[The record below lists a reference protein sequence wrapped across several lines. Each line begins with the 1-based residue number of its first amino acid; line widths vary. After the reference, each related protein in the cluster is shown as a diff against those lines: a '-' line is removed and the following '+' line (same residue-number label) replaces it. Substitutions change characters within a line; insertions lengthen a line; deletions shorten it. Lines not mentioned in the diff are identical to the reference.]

1 MLLSVCYWIKAL
13 LHVLRFGIRR
23 SIDTLNAMSCNSN
36 CSNLNKRYSG
46 CFKYPTVI
54 QFRLLNHRQSLLNCV
69 IFMYTLALVT
79 LLKKYC
85 FNDSE
90 ENWTFKPSGLNILT
104 LVVLNI
110 VSSFRWRCCISV
122 HHILVHKRP
131 SSEQT
136 EASRAT

>member
-1 MLLSVCYWIKAL
+1 MLLYVCYWIKTL

-46 CFKYPTVI
+46 CVQISHCYSISTAESPSVFVKMCYLSVHT
-54 QFRLLNHRQSLLNCV
+54 
-69 IFMYTLALVT
+69 YT
-79 LLKKYC
+79 C
-85 FNDSE
+85 DFE

-104 LVVLNI
+104 LIVLNI
-110 VSSFRWRCCISV
+110 VSSFRRRCCISV

-131 SSEQT
+131 ASEQT